1 MLMIGNWPK
10 GFPLRSKVIDYLS
23 PPTGKYAGIL
33 TDFQTKV
40 KKKISSMLDT
50 AGFAR
55 GFAATSDTGY
65 SMVVGGSWLVIR
77 GSYLVNR
84 ILLVEVCWL

>member
-23 PPTGKYAGIL
+23 PPTGI

-40 KKKISSMLDT
+40 NEKSAL
-50 AGFAR
+50 
-55 GFAATSDTGY
+55 
-65 SMVVGGSWLVIR
+65 
-77 GSYLVNR
+77 
-84 ILLVEVCWL
+84 